1 MIEKIVLYFINNVM
15 IHIIFL
21 QLQIFW
27 KFRSEDFQ
35 YFK

>member
-1 MIEKIVLYFINNVM
+1 MIEKIVLYFINIIM

-27 KFRSEDFQ
+27 KFRSDFQ